1 MDIFNKFSQDLQEHI
16 DLASNLFDLSNEVL
30 EASYL
35 CINTLKNGGKIIFF
49 GNGGSA
55 SDSQHLAAELV
66 GRFQKDRIPLS
77 AISLTTDT
85 SALTSISN
93 DYSFEDVFSRQLYA
107 IANKGDCIFALS
119 TSGNSKNVL
128 KAIKLSKELGISSIS
143 LLGNKGGAI
152 KSLVDIPIIVSS
164 NSTAR
169 IQEFHIFIGHV
180 ICSNIEKGLGLIQD

>member
-119 TSGNSKNVL
+119 TSAAGGVNT
-128 KAIKLSKELGISSIS
+128 AFASSI
-143 LLGNKGGAI
+143 
-152 KSLVDIPIIVSS
+152 
-164 NSTAR
+164 
-169 IQEFHIFIGHV
+169 
-180 ICSNIEKGLGLIQD
+180 